1 MGGKVVS
8 FKKKKQP
15 EKQNFST
22 KALENKKVKSKS
34 VLHEEPSL
42 YIIEKSKESL
52 DELVKKLN
60 KSALALPSLVVTK
73 SETTNNNNL
82 FLQNKFEID
91 IELIGMLEDFFRRL
105 VLLLRYRT
113 NYDEKLRQISNQI
126 KNLMTTSSLMEFKG
140 KMQLLG
146 ITLNEAEQI
155 AKNYEEIYN
164 GLFTDQALLQFQL
177 MEQLMLFREKTIPEF
192 KENFNAV
199 IKSFMGITE
208 EISKLKE

>member
-1 MGGKVVS
+1 MS

-91 IELIGMLEDFFRRL
+91 I
-105 VLLLRYRT
+105 
-113 NYDEKLRQISNQI
+113 
-126 KNLMTTSSLMEFKG
+126 
-140 KMQLLG
+140 
-146 ITLNEAEQI
+146 
-155 AKNYEEIYN
+155 
-164 GLFTDQALLQFQL
+164 
-177 MEQLMLFREKTIPEF
+177 
-192 KENFNAV
+192 
-199 IKSFMGITE
+199 
-208 EISKLKE
+208 

>member
-1 MGGKVVS
+1 VS